1 MKKMIP
7 IFVYLIIW
15 IISVIVFWFF
25 TSGSDGLGYSVIFLW
40 IILPAT
46 TFLVSLLIGR
56 NDFWGKRKWISPLF
70 FGLMYM
76 LAEYSTF
83 SMANNIA
90 FGKLNVP
97 EWKMIIAGT
106 VISVI
111 GMPLGLLSGRKA
123 GRS

>member
-15 IISVIVFWFF
+15 IMSVIVFCFF

-111 GMPLGLLSGRKA
+111 GMALGLLSGRKA